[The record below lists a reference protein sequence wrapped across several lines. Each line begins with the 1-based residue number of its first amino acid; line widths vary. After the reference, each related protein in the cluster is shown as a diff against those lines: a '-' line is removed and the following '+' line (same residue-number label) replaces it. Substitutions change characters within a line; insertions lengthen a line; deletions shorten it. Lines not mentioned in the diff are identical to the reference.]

1 MDVAGGRAYF
11 ENWADVS
18 WGCSLFGLTTIFL
31 GQLSFRLYSF
41 GLTTIFLVARSFS
54 ALFLWINYHFPSG
67 SLIFGVIPSN

>member
-31 GQLSFRLYSF
+31 
-41 GLTTIFLVARSFS
+41 VARSFS
-54 ALFLWINYHFPSG
+54 ALFLWINSHFPGG
-67 SLIFGVIPSN
+67 SLIFGFIPSN

>member
-54 ALFLWINYHFPSG
+54 ALFPLINYHFLRG
-67 SLIFGVIPSN
+67 HALFGIIHSD